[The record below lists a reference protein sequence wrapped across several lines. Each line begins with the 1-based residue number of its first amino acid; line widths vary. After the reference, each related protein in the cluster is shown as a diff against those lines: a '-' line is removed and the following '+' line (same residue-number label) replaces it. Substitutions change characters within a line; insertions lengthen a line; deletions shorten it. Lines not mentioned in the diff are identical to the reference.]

1 MADQFNNTCV
11 SREFVNFKD
20 QTIQQQMKS
29 IATIVSVLLMSIS
42 MPKQTGDEFC
52 GLPNH
57 AFQAG
62 ESITFKVYYTL
73 AGVYI
78 SAGEAT
84 FTVALEDLNGKPVY
98 HVTGNGKNYAFL
110 DNFFKVR
117 DKYETFIDTA
127 NLQPLKF
134 IRNVSEGSYKKYEN
148 VSFNKTAHTAVTNSG
163 VFKTPDCIQDVLST
177 MYYARNIDFNKMKP
191 GDKIPFS
198 MFLDNQVYNLYI
210 RYVGK
215 ETIKTKYGK
224 FKAIKIKPLLI
235 KGTIFEGGEKMT
247 VWISDDANHIPVR
260 VESPI
265 SVGSV
270 KVDMM
275 DFRNRRTPMSSLIDV
290 R

>member
-1 MADQFNNTCV
+1 
-11 SREFVNFKD
+11 
-20 QTIQQQMKS
+20 MKS
-29 IATIVSVLLMSIS
+29 IILIAGFFLFGFSLPIN
-42 MPKQTGDEFC
+42 GGGEFC
-52 GLPNH
+52 GLPNQ

-62 ESITFKVYYTL
+62 ESVTFKVYYTL

-78 SAGEAT
+78 AAGEAT
-84 FTVALEDLNGKPVY
+84 FTVALEELGGKSVY
-98 HVTGNGKNYAFL
+98 HVIGTGKNYSFL

-117 DKYETFIDTA
+117 DKYESYIDTA
-127 NLQPLKF
+127 TLQPLKF
-134 IRNVSEGSYKKYEN
+134 IRNISEGSYKKYEN
-148 VSFNKTAHTAVTNSG
+148 VSFNKAAHTAITNSG

-177 MYYARNIDFNKMKP
+177 MYYARNINYESMKP

-198 MFLDNQVYNLYI
+198 MFLDNQVYDLYI

-224 FKAIKIKPLLI
+224 FRAIKIKPLLI

-247 VWISDDANHIPVR
+247 VWVSDDANHIPVR

-275 DFRNRRTPMSSLIDV
+275 DFKNRRTPMSSLISP

>member
-1 MADQFNNTCV
+1 
-11 SREFVNFKD
+11 
-20 QTIQQQMKS
+20 MKS
-29 IATIVSVLLMSIS
+29 ISGIVCVLLIALSL
-42 MPKQTGDEFC
+42 PLRAGDDFC
-52 GLPNH
+52 GIPNH
-57 AFQAG
+57 AFQAN
-62 ESITFKVYYTL
+62 ESITYRVYYTL

-78 SAGEAT
+78 AAGEAT
-84 FTVALEDLNGKPVY
+84 FTCVLEDLNGKAVY
-98 HVTGNGKNYAFL
+98 HVTGEGKTFSFY
-110 DNFFKVR
+110 DNFFRVR
-117 DKYETFIDTA
+117 DRYETFIDTS

-134 IRNVSEGSYKKYEN
+134 IRNVNEGTYKKYEN
-148 VSFNKTAHTAVTNSG
+148 ISFNKTANTAITNSG
-163 VFKTPDCIQDVLST
+163 VFKTPECIQDVLSS
-177 MYYARNIDFNKMKP
+177 MYYARNIDFDKMKP

-210 RYVGK
+210 RYLGK

-224 FKAIKIKPLLI
+224 FHAIKFKPLLI

-247 VWISDDANHIPVR
+247 VWVSDDANHIPVR

-275 DFRNRRTPMSSLIDV
+275 DFRNRRSPLSSLISL

>member
-1 MADQFNNTCV
+1 
-11 SREFVNFKD
+11 
-20 QTIQQQMKS
+20 MKS
-29 IATIVSVLLMSIS
+29 ITLIVSFFLFGVSLPL
-42 MPKQTGDEFC
+42 KDGGEFC
-52 GLPNH
+52 GLPNQ

-78 SAGEAT
+78 AAGEAT
-84 FTVALEDLNGKPVY
+84 FTVALEELGGKSVY
-98 HVTGNGKNYAFL
+98 HVTGSGKNYSFL

-117 DKYETFIDTA
+117 DKYESYIDTA
-127 NLQPLKF
+127 TLQPLKF
-134 IRNVSEGSYKKYEN
+134 IRNVSEGSYRKYEN
-148 VSFNKTAHTAVTNSG
+148 VSFNKTAHTAITNSG
-163 VFKTPDCIQDVLST
+163 VFKTPECIQDVLST
-177 MYYARNIDFNKMKP
+177 MYYARNIDFDKMKP

-198 MFLDNQVYNLYI
+198 MFLDNQVYDLYI

-224 FKAIKIKPLLI
+224 FRAIKIKPLLI

-275 DFRNRRTPMSSLIDV
+275 DFKNRRTPMSSLIST

>member
-1 MADQFNNTCV
+1 
-11 SREFVNFKD
+11 
-20 QTIQQQMKS
+20 MKS
-29 IATIVSVLLMSIS
+29 ITLIVCIFLFGLSLPLIDG
-42 MPKQTGDEFC
+42 GDFC
-52 GLPNH
+52 GLPNQ

-78 SAGEAT
+78 AAGEAT
-84 FTVALEDLNGKPVY
+84 FTVVLEELSGKPVY
-98 HVTGNGKNYAFL
+98 HVTGTGKNYSFL

-117 DKYETFIDTA
+117 DKYESIIDTA
-127 NLQPLKF
+127 TLQPLKF
-134 IRNVSEGSYKKYEN
+134 IRNVSEGSYRKYEN
-148 VSFNKTAHTAVTNSG
+148 VSFNKTAHTAITNSG

-177 MYYARNIDFNKMKP
+177 MYYARNIDFDKMKP

-198 MFLDNQVYNLYI
+198 MFLDNQVYDLYI

-215 ETIKTKYGK
+215 EIIKTKYGK
-224 FKAIKIKPLLI
+224 FRAIKIKPLLI

-247 VWISDDANHIPVR
+247 VWISDDSNHIPVR

-275 DFRNRRTPMSSLIDV
+275 DFKNRRTPMSSLISQ

>member
-1 MADQFNNTCV
+1 
-11 SREFVNFKD
+11 
-20 QTIQQQMKS
+20 MKS
-29 IATIVSVLLMSIS
+29 ITLIISVFLFGIS
-42 MPKQTGDEFC
+42 LPLKDAGDFC
-52 GLPNH
+52 GLPNQ

-78 SAGEAT
+78 AAGEAT
-84 FTVALEDLNGKPVY
+84 FTVALEELGGKPVY
-98 HVTGNGKNYAFL
+98 HVTGAGKNYSFL

-117 DKYETFIDTA
+117 DKYESYIDTA
-127 NLQPLKF
+127 TLQPLKF
-134 IRNVSEGSYKKYEN
+134 IRNVSEGSYRKYEN
-148 VSFNKTAHTAVTNSG
+148 VSFNKTAHTAITNSG
-163 VFKTPDCIQDVLST
+163 VFKTPECIQDVLST
-177 MYYARNIDFNKMKP
+177 MYYARNIDFDKMKP

-198 MFLDNQVYNLYI
+198 MFLDNQVYDLYI

-275 DFRNRRTPMSSLIDV
+275 DFKNRRTPMSSLISP

>member
-1 MADQFNNTCV
+1 
-11 SREFVNFKD
+11 
-20 QTIQQQMKS
+20 MKS
-29 IATIVSVLLMSIS
+29 ISLIICVFLFGFSLPL
-42 MPKQTGDEFC
+42 KDGGEFC
-52 GLPNH
+52 GLPNQ

-78 SAGEAT
+78 AAGEAT
-84 FTVALEDLNGKPVY
+84 FTVALEELSGKPVY
-98 HVTGNGKNYAFL
+98 HVIGSGKNYSFL

-117 DKYETFIDTA
+117 DKYESYIDTA
-127 NLQPLKF
+127 TLQPMKF
-134 IRNVSEGSYKKYEN
+134 IRNVSEGSYRKYEN
-148 VSFNKTAHTAVTNSG
+148 VSFNKTVHTAITNSG

-177 MYYARNIDFNKMKP
+177 MYYARNIDFDKMKP

-198 MFLDNQVYNLYI
+198 MFLDNQVYDLYI

-224 FKAIKIKPLLI
+224 FRAIKIKPLLI

-275 DFRNRRTPMSSLIDV
+275 DFKNRRTPMSSLISP

>member
-1 MADQFNNTCV
+1 
-11 SREFVNFKD
+11 
-20 QTIQQQMKS
+20 MKS
-29 IATIVSVLLMSIS
+29 IAGIVFVILIAVSFPLRA
-42 MPKQTGDEFC
+42 GDDFC
-52 GLPNH
+52 GLTNH
-57 AFQAG
+57 AFQAN
-62 ESITFKVYYTL
+62 ESITYRVYYTL

-78 SAGEAT
+78 AAGEAT
-84 FTVALEDLNGKPVY
+84 FTCALEDLNGKPVY
-98 HVTGNGKNYAFL
+98 HVTGEGKTYSFY
-110 DNFFKVR
+110 DNFFRVR
-117 DKYETFIDTA
+117 DKYESFIDTG

-134 IRNVSEGSYKKYEN
+134 IRNINEGNFKKYEN
-148 VSFNKTAHTAVTNSG
+148 ISFNKTANTAITNSG
-163 VFKTPDCIQDVLST
+163 VFKTPDCIQDVLSS
-177 MYYARNIDFNKMKP
+177 MYYARNIDFNSMKP

-210 RYVGK
+210 RFLGK

-224 FKAIKIKPLLI
+224 FRAIKFKPLLI

-247 VWISDDANHIPVR
+247 VWVSDDANHIPVR

-275 DFRNRRTPMSSLIDV
+275 EFKNRRTPMSSLISL